1 MSDWLSASRRRH
13 TRCALVT
20 GIQTCA
26 LPIYGCKAG
35 SGPTRVAAPVPPD
48 PTKPADK
55 QAPSFNPEKA
65 DTFEIGFKSQRFD
78 RMLQVNAAAFYT
90 DYKGIQIQIQRG
102 IGASFEN
109 AGNARIKGFEGE
121 IGRAHVGTPDK
132 NEESGCRLL
141 LEKKKNKKE

>member
-1 MSDWLSASRRRH
+1 MISSCRCCFVDDLFHDYWCTFVLFLCFILMIRRPPRS
-13 TRCALVT
+13 TRTATLFPSSTLVRSWT
-20 GIQTCA
+20 
-26 LPIYGCKAG
+26 
-35 SGPTRVAAPVPPD
+35 TRVAAPVPPD

-65 DTFEIGFKSQRFD
+65 DTFEIGFKSQLFD

-109 AGNARIKGFEGE
+109 AGNA
-121 IGRAHVGTPDK
+121 
-132 NEESGCRLL
+132 
-141 LEKKKNKKE
+141 